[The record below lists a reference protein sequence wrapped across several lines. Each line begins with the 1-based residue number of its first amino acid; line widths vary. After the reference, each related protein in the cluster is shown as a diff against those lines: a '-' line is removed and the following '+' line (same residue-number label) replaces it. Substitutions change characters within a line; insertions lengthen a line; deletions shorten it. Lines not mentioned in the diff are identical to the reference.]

1 MISVPFGSS
10 TFQSKRDLWIVA
22 LIWLGALMAIFAGF
36 DQFSSDAPVW
46 FRVLMLVA
54 LVALAGLMLW
64 ILYGTNYSF
73 MEDSLLILCGPF
85 HYRVPLSEIEAVRP
99 SRNPLSSPACSLD
112 RLLVEWRGGRRKIL
126 VSPEAKL
133 DFLREL
139 DERCP
144 RLRLDGDRLVS

>member
-10 TFQSKRDLWIVA
+10 TFQSKRDVWIVA
-22 LIWLGALMAIFAGF
+22 LIWLGAMIAIFAGF
-36 DQFSSDAPVW
+36 DQFSSEASLW
-46 FRVLMLVA
+46 LRVPMLVV

-73 MEDSLLILCGPF
+73 TEDSLLIVCGPF
-85 HYRVPLSEIEAVRP
+85 RYRVPLSEIDAVRP

-112 RLLVEWRGGRRKIL
+112 RLLIAWRGGRRRIL
-126 VSPEAKL
+126 ISPEAKL
-133 DFLREL
+133 GFLREL

-144 RLRLDGDRLVS
+144 RLRLEGERLVS